1 MNRNELMREVQ
12 LLDAALLDYIRTR
25 CSNINKAVWQTS
37 KGQVELLRT
46 LLTNVPK
53 MEDFTITDGSVN
65 LTEKRRMFIESCIE
79 PGTVI
84 SPEAVSIKSLR
95 STLGLTQKQLAAF
108 IQTRLK
114 AKDKFYE
121 GTVTDSDVRKLESG
135 KVPKN
140 LNVRLI
146 IAWMKTELA
155 ENSNVESDSD
165 TGKPTEV
172 SKDLGAVARDLRVRV
187 GWSESDMADSINKV
201 RPETVAPT
209 SIREIQ
215 AMENGYYVEGLDH
228 NSVIDFLKD
237 QARAMSRANK
247 H

>member
-12 LLDAALLDYIRTR
+12 LLDAALLDYIRIR

-37 KGQVELLRT
+37 KGQAELLRT

-53 MEDFTITDGSVN
+53 MEDFQIIDGAVN
-65 LTEKRRMFIESCIE
+65 LTEKRRLFIESCIE

-84 SPEAVSIKSLR
+84 SPEASSIKSLR
-95 STLGLTQKQLAAF
+95 NTLGLTQKQLAQF

-114 AKDKFYE
+114 DKNKFYE

-155 ENSNVESDSD
+155 ENTKVGEDSD
-165 TGKPTEV
+165 VGVPTTV
-172 SKDLGAVARDLRVRV
+172 SKDLGAVARDLRVRI
-187 GWSESDMADSINKV
+187 GWSESDAADAINKL
-201 RPETVAPT
+201 RPVTVKPT
-209 SIREIQ
+209 SIQEIQ
-215 AMENGYYVEGLDH
+215 YMENGYYVEGLDH
-228 NSVIDFLKD
+228 NSVINFLKD
-237 QARAMSRANK
+237 QARALARANK